1 MIESWLFV
9 FTMLVVLLI
18 PGPSNAFFA
27 SFAHQHGLA
36 KSILLIPIQL
46 LGYLYAINLWSLVV
60 HLTLPVWPY
69 LIHLLHVVSVAYIG
83 WLAFRLWKKTD
94 LQKYSQQQ
102 AIWRPKH
109 VFWATLKNPKSL
121 LFAVGIFPL
130 QTWDSPT
137 QFISVFAIFS
147 IVLIPTALF
156 WMLVGHRLF
165 IRPAPTQQ
173 ADLLYK
179 GSAVVLMVCL
189 VPVLFQ
195 YFD

>member
-1 MIESWLFV
+1 MIDNWLFIFTV
-9 FTMLVVLLI
+9 FVVLMI

-36 KSILLIPIQL
+36 KSISLIPVQI
-46 LGYLYAINLWSLVV
+46 LGYLYAINLWALIV

-69 LIHLLHVVSVAYIG
+69 LMHILHVVSVVYIS
-83 WLAFRLWKKTD
+83 WLAFRLWKKTA
-94 LQKYSQQQ
+94 LQKYSQQRMH
-102 AIWRPKH
+102 WRAKH

-121 LFAVGIFPL
+121 LFAVGILPL
-130 QTWDSPT
+130 QTWESPS
-137 QFISVFAIFS
+137 QFISVFVIFS
-147 IVLIPTALF
+147 IVLIPVALF
-156 WMLVGHRLF
+156 WMLVGYRLF
-165 IRPAPTQQ
+165 MQPAPHQR
-173 ADLLYK
+173 ADLMYK